1 MHELRPFRYLM
12 GLAMKIMK
20 LFWQQRQDGAYA
32 IVEMKGL
39 DLLGPERSGQEF
51 FAIRDDIVITQ
62 TPPIG
67 GTIRSI
73 LGESIVPVVAV
84 ANGEQSVRCIG
95 TAFFVSCSGLLI
107 TAAHVITDPID
118 RRYGNVREGD
128 DQVIQTQGLAFGVLV
143 PNNPLLQAPGFA
155 FYPFE
160 WSMLMAQPRDVPFSF
175 KGVDVKITYDIAI
188 CKVPARTDTNYP
200 HQPLTLV
207 QSGLI
212 GVGVRVGS
220 DAHALGYAGMS
231 DFEIN
236 VNAARRIVIA
246 PPQFN
251 LHGSVGKIIEFFPDN
266 LTKRDVSTPGP
277 CFSFGA
283 RIPGGM
289 SGGPIF
295 DKEGAYV
302 HGVVSKGWENEDG
315 PENFGFGSMLR
326 PSMGI
331 PIARMGGKSLDETQ
345 KGQTEGIAILRG
357 AGM

>member
-1 MHELRPFRYLM
+1 
-12 GLAMKIMK
+12 MKIMK
-20 LFWQQRQDGAYA
+20 IFWQQRQDGVYA
-32 IVEMKGL
+32 IVQMKGL
-39 DLLGPERSGQEF
+39 DLLGPERSGQDF
-51 FAIRDDIVITQ
+51 FSVRDDIVITQ

-67 GTIRSI
+67 GTIKSV

-84 ANGEQSVRCIG
+84 ENGEQRVRCIG
-95 TAFFVSCSGLLI
+95 TAFFISCSGLMM

-118 RRYGNVREGD
+118 RRYGNVCNGE
-128 DQVIQTQGLAFGVLV
+128 DQVMQTQGLAFGVLV
-143 PNNPLLQAPGFA
+143 PNNPLFQAPGFA

-160 WSMLMAQPRDVPFSF
+160 WSMLIAQPGDVPFSF
-175 KGVDVKITYDIAI
+175 SGVDVKITYDIAI
-188 CKVPARTDTNYP
+188 CKVPARTNTNYP

-212 GVGVRVGS
+212 GVGMRVGS

-231 DFEIN
+231 DFEFS
-236 VNAARRIVIA
+236 VNDAHQIFIA
-246 PPQFN
+246 PPPFN

-266 LTKRDVSTPGP
+266 FTKRDVPTPGP
-277 CFSFGA
+277 CFSFSA
-283 RIPGGM
+283 KIPGGM

-315 PENFGFGSMLR
+315 PENFSFGSMLR
-326 PSMGI
+326 PSMSL
-331 PIARMGGKSLDETQ
+331 PIARMGGKSLDEMQ
-345 KGQTEGIAILRG
+345 KGQAEGIAILRG

>member
-1 MHELRPFRYLM
+1 MDLVQSAVREDNRTLSAIARHLM

-39 DLLGPERSGQEF
+39 DLLGPERSGQGF
-51 FAIRDDIVITQ
+51 FAVRDDIVITQ

-84 ANGEQSVRCIG
+84 ANGEQRVRCIG
-95 TAFFVSCSGLLI
+95 TAFFISCSGLLI

-118 RRYGNVREGD
+118 RRYGNVHEGN
-128 DQVIQTQGLAFGVLV
+128 DQVIQTHGLAFGVLV
-143 PNNPLLQAPGFA
+143 PNNPLFQAPGFA

-175 KGVDVKITYDIAI
+175 KGLDVKITYDIAI

-212 GVGVRVGS
+212 GIGMRVGS

-236 VNAARRIVIA
+236 VSAARQIVIA

-266 LTKRDVSTPGP
+266 LTKRGVSTPGP
-277 CFSFGA
+277 CSRRAITDRCYGA
-283 RIPGGM
+283 R
-289 SGGPIF
+289 F
-295 DKEGAYV
+295 
-302 HGVVSKGWENEDG
+302 
-315 PENFGFGSMLR
+315 
-326 PSMGI
+326 
-331 PIARMGGKSLDETQ
+331 
-345 KGQTEGIAILRG
+345 
-357 AGM
+357 

>member
-1 MHELRPFRYLM
+1 
-12 GLAMKIMK
+12 MKIMK
-20 LFWQQRQDGAYA
+20 IFWQQRQDGVFA
-32 IVEMKGL
+32 VVGMKGL

-67 GTIRSI
+67 GTVRSV
-73 LGESIVPVVAV
+73 LGESIVPIVAV
-84 ANGEQSVRCIG
+84 SNGEQRVRCIG

-128 DQVIQTQGLAFGVLV
+128 DQVLQTQGLAFGVLV
-143 PNNPLLQAPGFA
+143 PNNPLFQAPGFA

-160 WSMLMAQPRDVPFSF
+160 WSMLMAQPRDAPLSF
-175 KGVDVKITYDIAI
+175 KGVDVRITYDVAI
-188 CKVPARTDTNYP
+188 CKVPARKDTNYP

-212 GVGVRVGS
+212 GIGMRVGS

-231 DFEIN
+231 DFELN
-236 VNAARRIVIA
+236 VNAARQIVIT
-246 PPQFN
+246 PRKFN
-251 LHGSVGKIIEFFPDN
+251 LHGSIGKIIEFFPDN

-283 RIPGGM
+283 KIPGGM

-295 DKEGAYV
+295 DKEGADV

-315 PENFGFGSMLR
+315 PENFSFGSMLR
-326 PSMGI
+326 PSMAI
-331 PIARMGGKSLDETQ
+331 PIARMGGKSLDEMQ
-345 KGQTEGIAILRG
+345 NGQTEGIAILRG

>member
-1 MHELRPFRYLM
+1 MR
-12 GLAMKIMK
+12 IMK
-20 LFWQQRQDGAYA
+20 LFWRRRQDGVYA
-32 IVEMKGL
+32 IVDMKGL
-39 DLLGPERSGQEF
+39 DLLGPDRAGQDF
-51 FAIRDDIVITQ
+51 FAIRDDIVLTQ

-67 GTIRSI
+67 GTIRSV

-84 ANGEQSVRCIG
+84 VNGERIVRCIG
-95 TAFFVSCSGLLI
+95 TAFFISCSGLLV
-107 TAAHVITDPID
+107 TAAHVITDPIE
-118 RRYGNVREGD
+118 RRYGNAQEGD
-128 DQVIQTQGLAFGVLV
+128 NQVIETQGLAFGVLV
-143 PNNPLLQAPGFA
+143 PNNPIFQAPGFR

-160 WSMLMAQPRDVPFSF
+160 WSMLMAQRREVPFSLG
-175 KGVDVKITYDIAI
+175 GVDVKITYDIAI
-188 CKVPARTDTNYP
+188 CKVPARATTDYP

-212 GVGVRVGS
+212 GVGMQVGS
-220 DAHALGYAGMS
+220 EAHALGYGDMS

-236 VNAARRIVIA
+236 VNAERQIVIA
-246 PPQFN
+246 RPQFN
-251 LHGSVGKIIEFFPDN
+251 LHGSVGRIIEFFPDN

-283 RIPGGM
+283 KIPGGM

-302 HGVVSKGWENEDG
+302 HGVISKGWENEEG
-315 PENFGFGSMLR
+315 LENFSFGSMLR

-331 PIARMGGKSLDETQ
+331 PIARMGGKSLDEMQ
-345 KGQTEGIAILRG
+345 KGQIEGIAILRG